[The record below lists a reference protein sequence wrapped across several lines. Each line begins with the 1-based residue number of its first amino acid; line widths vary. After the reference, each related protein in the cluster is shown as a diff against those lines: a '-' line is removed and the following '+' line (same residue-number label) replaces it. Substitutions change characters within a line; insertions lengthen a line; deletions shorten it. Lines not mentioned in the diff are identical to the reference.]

1 MHVDCSI
8 CLTRFTPT
16 RVLPQTTYNG
26 VNVPLYFRGYRNVQA
41 VMQSLVGLGFGSAET
56 VIVSGDS
63 AVGALVPVRL
73 LGPSRPSAA
82 GAVGSPSAPVAGLGS
97 VAQGGLGTIY
107 HADKVASYAPK
118 ALVSACDTRCCRHHV
133 FLRRR
138 RLVVGVAAAYLL
150 MWCC

>member
-73 LGPSRPSAA
+73 LGPSRPPAA
-82 GAVGSPSAPVAGLGS
+82 VALG
-97 VAQGGLGTIY
+97 
-107 HADKVASYAPK
+107 
-118 ALVSACDTRCCRHHV
+118 
-133 FLRRR
+133 
-138 RLVVGVAAAYLL
+138 
-150 MWCC
+150 